1 MLCWRIRVR
10 EEEKSPPESKHPTK
24 FPVQARKRARERKRA
39 WNIGRQKEDNL
50 LWHFRVN
57 TTCVRTV
64 LHRCDFTGGD
74 LHYYS
79 WTKSTSTST
88 VCRVRD
94 ICSNTVLYSMLR
106 FVCFYNIKAGLTLPV
121 AVNVKK
127 RLITQLDIS
136 RAPLSS
142 CCLHAFPALHTW
154 RSLCLKAQVC
164 VTYISKYNS
173 MHPGITLPYL
183 YVLL

>member
-1 MLCWRIRVR
+1 MLCWRIRVW

-106 FVCFYNIKAGLTLPV
+106 FVCFLSYKSWSDPACRCECEKTTHYTVRHQQISTFFLLPTCISCF
-121 AVNVKK
+121 AY
-127 RLITQLDIS
+127 LTQLVFE
-136 RAPLSS
+136 SS
-142 CCLHAFPALHTW
+142 SMCD
-154 RSLCLKAQVC
+154 V
-164 VTYISKYNS
+164 YIK
-173 MHPGITLPYL
+173 
-183 YVLL
+183 V